1 MSELQTAARIK
12 PQGCTN
18 LKLRQ
23 LMRRVTQHY
32 DDEVGKSGLKG
43 TQYSLLSHVVKLG
56 PVRAVD
62 LATAMKLSTSTLS
75 RNLQPMVAAG
85 WLMIGPGGDARSRI
99 EDTDYSSETTAM
111 AKAQILSQA
120 STAMLAQANQSQQ
133 NVLSLLATVRRE
145 DFVPPALR
153 AMAFVDTQ
161 VPLMAGRPCSA
172 AVVDMDMLSQRD
184 GLRGHADGDAGLHLS
199 LIHI

>member
-85 WLMIGPGGDARSRI
+85 WLMIGPGGDARSKLI
-99 EDTDYSSETTAM
+99 EATPSGRDKRAQAQRHWRVAQEGLNAKLGADTVLA
-111 AKAQILSQA
+111 LH
-120 STAMLAQANQSQQ
+120 AMLDE
-133 NVLSLLATVRRE
+133 VMLRLSSGVK
-145 DFVPPALR
+145 
-153 AMAFVDTQ
+153 
-161 VPLMAGRPCSA
+161 GS
-172 AVVDMDMLSQRD
+172 
-184 GLRGHADGDAGLHLS
+184 
-199 LIHI
+199 